1 MTVREACDVN
11 IECVVLDAMG
21 VVFRAADDVA
31 EQLVPFVRSQG
42 GVEDVGAIEAAYLDA
57 SRGSITAD
65 AFWSKVGLSP
75 SLEDEYL
82 SGHAL
87 IPGVREFL
95 AHAHD
100 VNAPVWL
107 LSNDVERWSR
117 KLRNAFALDSWLCG
131 AVISSDAAA
140 RKPDAAI
147 YRYFMRRSGYDAPT
161 ILFVDDREKNV
172 AAASALGIQALHF
185 DVGGGFASLTPVVL
199 TPRDRATRDVQ
210 RAVPPTDPRS
220 GALSRTRGGDA
231 DTAR

>member
-1 MTVREACDVN
+1 MSVGGARDVS

-31 EQLVPFVRSQG
+31 ELLVPFVRSHG

-65 AFWSKVGLSP
+65 VFWLKVGLSP
-75 SLEDEYL
+75 SLEDDYL

-95 AHAHD
+95 AHAYD

-117 KLRNAFALDSWLCG
+117 KLRSAFALDSSLCG

-147 YRYFMRRSGYDAPT
+147 YHYFMRRSGYAAPA

-172 AAASALGIQALHF
+172 VAASAVGIQALQF
-185 DVGGGFASLTPVVL
+185 DVDTGFASLTPHL
-199 TPRDRATRDVQ
+199 
-210 RAVPPTDPRS
+210 
-220 GALSRTRGGDA
+220 RGF
-231 DTAR
+231 R

>member
-1 MTVREACDVN
+1 MTVREGRDVN

-31 EQLVPFVRSQG
+31 EVLVPFVRKRG

-65 AFWSKVGLSP
+65 AFWLKVGLSP
-75 SLEDEYL
+75 SLEDDYL

-87 IPGVREFL
+87 APGAREFL
-95 AHAHD
+95 ALASD
-100 VNAPVWL
+100 MDTPVWL

-117 KLRNAFALDSWLCG
+117 KLRSAFALNAWLCG

-147 YRYFMRRSGYDAPT
+147 YRYFMHRSGYDAPA

-172 AAASALGIQALHF
+172 AAAAALGIHALQF
-185 DVGGGFASLTPVVL
+185 GVNTGFASLTPHL
-199 TPRDRATRDVQ
+199 
-210 RAVPPTDPRS
+210 
-220 GALSRTRGGDA
+220 RGFL
-231 DTAR
+231 